1 MAEVRTVTVSGNVS
15 HVVLAGRLDIEG
27 VGKIALPLTAAAVTP
42 RLPAMVD
49 MSGVDFLG
57 SLGIGMLVRCAVSLQ
72 RCGAR
77 FVLFGCQ
84 PLVRKSLETM
94 KLTGVLPLAEDE
106 ATAAALLAGHDT
118 V

>member
-1 MAEVRTVTVSGNVS
+1 MAEVRTVTASGNVS

-49 MSGVDFLG
+49 MSGVDFLS

-72 RCGAR
+72 RSGAR
-77 FVLFGCQ
+77 LVLFACQ

-106 ATAAALLAGHDT
+106 VAAAALLAGDDT